1 MCLQCYALLVL
12 LSMFTHS
19 NTYTIDCLSYRDC
32 DGKRLDCAANQPCI
46 INCNNQGGGKACK
59 DANIYQND
67 ATTMTVNCL
76 DHEDCDDINIYC
88 GVGGCTHN
96 CAREVRSC

>member
-19 NTYTIDCLSYRDC
+19 NTNTIDCSGHRACYQHTLNC
-32 DGKRLDCAANQPCI
+32 DANQPCI
-46 INCNNQGGGKACK
+46 INCDSGDKACYK
-59 DANIYQND
+59 ANIHQND